1 MKSKIVDIIIILI
14 GSFIFSLAIN
24 LFVIPNDL
32 GEGGVTGLTI
42 IFYYVYGW
50 SPGLLSFIL
59 NGFLLIIGY
68 KFLSKNTIKYTIIAV
83 IFNSVFLHLTRNWYI
98 DSNEI
103 IVNAIFGGLFA
114 GVGIGL
120 IIRVGGTT
128 AGTTIL
134 ASITKKFL
142 GWSISYGLLFFDLIV
157 VFSSYFIIG
166 VEKLLL
172 TIIMLYIATKVMEF
186 IIEGFSM
193 KKAITIISGNPDKI
207 AQNVNDQMNR
217 GVTVYSGHGY
227 YLKEDKNILY
237 IIISGQ
243 EVVRLKRIVQA
254 ADEDAFV
261 AIHDVRRSEEHTS
274 ELQSRGHLVCRL
286 LLEKKK

>member
-1 MKSKIVDIIIILI
+1 MKSKIVDIFMIIV

-32 GEGGVTGLTI
+32 EEGGVTGLTI
-42 IFYYVYGW
+42 IFYYIYGW
-50 SPGLLSFIL
+50 SPGLVSFIL

-83 IFNSVFLHLTRNWYI
+83 IFNSVFLHLTRNWFI

-103 IVNAIFGGLFA
+103 LVNTIFGGLFT

-134 ASITKKFL
+134 ASITKKYF

-166 VEKLLL
+166 IEKLLL

-186 IIEGFSM
+186 IIEGFNT
-193 KKAITIISGNPDKI
+193 KKAVTIISRNPDEI
-207 AQNVNDQMNR
+207 ARKVNDKMNR
-217 GVTVYSGHGY
+217 GVTVYSGHGFY
-227 YLKEDKNILY
+227 TKEDKKILY
-237 IIISGQ
+237 IVISSQ
-243 EVVRLKRIVQA
+243 EVLKLKRIVQE
-254 ADEDAFV
+254 ADEEAFV
-261 AIHDVRRSEEHTS
+261 AIHDVRDVFGE
-274 ELQSRGHLVCRL
+274 GFMAIDN
-286 LLEKKK
+286 

>member
-1 MKSKIVDIIIILI
+1 MKSKIVDIFIILV

-42 IFYYVYGW
+42 IFYYIYGW
-50 SPGLLSFIL
+50 SPGLVSFIL

-83 IFNSVFLHLTRNWYI
+83 IFNSVFLHLTRNWFI

-103 IVNAIFGGLFA
+103 LVNTIFGGLFT

-134 ASITKKFL
+134 ASITKKYF

-166 VEKLLL
+166 IEKLLL

-186 IIEGFSM
+186 IIEGFNT
-193 KKAITIISGNPDKI
+193 KKAVTIISRNPDEI
-207 AQNVNDQMNR
+207 ARQVNDKMNR
-217 GVTVYSGHGY
+217 GVTVYSGHGFY
-227 YLKEDKNILY
+227 TKEDKKILY
-237 IIISGQ
+237 IIISSQ
-243 EVVRLKRIVQA
+243 EVLKLKRIVQE
-254 ADEDAFV
+254 ADEEAFV
-261 AIHDVRRSEEHTS
+261 AIHDVRDVFGE
-274 ELQSRGHLVCRL
+274 GFMAIDN
-286 LLEKKK
+286 

>member
-1 MKSKIVDIIIILI
+1 MKSKIVDIFMILV
-14 GSFIFSLAIN
+14 GAFIFSLAIN

-42 IFYYVYGW
+42 IFYYIYGW
-50 SPGLLSFIL
+50 SPGLVSFIL

-83 IFNSVFLHLTRNWYI
+83 IFNSVFLHLTRNWFI

-103 IVNAIFGGLFA
+103 LVNTIFGGLFT

-134 ASITKKFL
+134 ASITKKYF

-166 VEKLLL
+166 IEKLLL

-186 IIEGFSM
+186 IIEGFNT
-193 KKAITIISGNPDKI
+193 KKAVTIISRNPDEI
-207 AQNVNDQMNR
+207 ARKVNDKMNR
-217 GVTVYSGHGY
+217 GVTVYSGHGFY
-227 YLKEDKNILY
+227 TKEDKKILY
-237 IIISGQ
+237 IVISSQ
-243 EVVRLKRIVQA
+243 EVLKLKRIVQE
-254 ADEDAFV
+254 ADEEAFV
-261 AIHDVRRSEEHTS
+261 AIHDVRDVFGE
-274 ELQSRGHLVCRL
+274 GFMAIDN
-286 LLEKKK
+286 

>member
-1 MKSKIVDIIIILI
+1 MKSKIVDIFMILV

-42 IFYYVYGW
+42 IFYYIYGW
-50 SPGLLSFIL
+50 SPGLVSFIL

-83 IFNSVFLHLTRNWYI
+83 IFNSVFLHLTRNWFI

-103 IVNAIFGGLFA
+103 LVNTIFGGLFT

-134 ASITKKFL
+134 ASITKKYF

-166 VEKLLL
+166 IEKLLL

-186 IIEGFSM
+186 IIEGFNT
-193 KKAITIISGNPDKI
+193 KKAVTIISRNPDEI
-207 AQNVNDQMNR
+207 ARQVNDKMNR
-217 GVTVYSGHGY
+217 GVTVYSGHGFY
-227 YLKEDKNILY
+227 TKEDKKILY
-237 IIISGQ
+237 IVISSQ
-243 EVVRLKRIVQA
+243 EVLKLKRIVQE
-254 ADEDAFV
+254 ADEEAFV
-261 AIHDVRRSEEHTS
+261 AIHDVRDVFGE
-274 ELQSRGHLVCRL
+274 GFMAIDN
-286 LLEKKK
+286 